1 MLNDT
6 GGGEVSQADCTLVI
20 PAYNEEA
27 RIGSLLEELSG
38 FSGDLIFVCDGTDA
52 TTAVIGAFADDHPSL
67 RARCL
72 TFPSRLG
79 KGGGIMAGI
88 REAQTPYIGYMDADG
103 STSLSEME
111 RLFDRLAAVD
121 GAIGS
126 RWLPG
131 SVLRARQGL
140 RRRVESRLFN
150 LIVRLLFGLDY
161 RDTQCGAK
169 VFRREA
175 LGAVIPS
182 IRSTGFEF
190 DVELLWRLRQNGY
203 RVEEIP
209 ITWEN
214 QGESKVGAGD
224 AEAMLRG
231 MLRLRFG

>member
-6 GGGEVSQADCTLVI
+6 RDGEVDLADCTLVI

-27 RIGSLLEELSG
+27 RIGSLLEGISG
-38 FSGDLIFVCDGTDA
+38 FPGDLIFVCDGTDA
-52 TTAVIGAFADDHPSL
+52 TPAVIGAFADDHPSL
-67 RARCL
+67 SIRCL

-79 KGGGIMAGI
+79 KGGGIVAGV
-88 REAQTPYIGYMDADG
+88 REASTPYVGYMDADG

-111 RLFDRLAAVD
+111 RLFDRLATVD

-126 RWLPG
+126 RWVPG
-131 SVLRARQGL
+131 SVLTVRQGL
-140 RRRVESRLFN
+140 KRRVESRLFN
-150 LIVRLLFGLDY
+150 LLVRMLFGLDY

-169 VFRREA
+169 VFRKEA
-175 LGAVIPS
+175 LDAVLPS

-203 RVEEIP
+203 RVEEVP
-209 ITWEN
+209 TTWEN
-214 QGESKVGAGD
+214 RDESKVTTSD
-224 AEAMLRG
+224 AKEMLLG

>member
-6 GGGEVSQADCTLVI
+6 RDGEVNLADCTLVI

-27 RIGSLLEELSG
+27 RIGSLLEGISG
-38 FSGDLIFVCDGTDA
+38 FPGDLIFVCDGTDA
-52 TTAVIGAFADDHPSL
+52 TPAVIGAFADDRPSL
-67 RARCL
+67 SIRCL

-79 KGGGIMAGI
+79 KGGGIVAGV
-88 REAQTPYIGYMDADG
+88 REASTPYIGYMDADG

-111 RLFDRLAAVD
+111 RLFDRLATVD

-126 RWLPG
+126 RWVPG
-131 SVLRARQGL
+131 SVLTVRQGL

-150 LIVRLLFGLDY
+150 LLVRMLFGLDY

-169 VFRREA
+169 VFRKEA
-175 LGAVIPS
+175 LDAVLPF

-203 RVEEIP
+203 RVEEVP
-209 ITWEN
+209 TTWEN
-214 QGESKVGAGD
+214 RDESKVTTSD
-224 AEAMLRG
+224 AKEMLLG